1 MRFTFTPARSPP
13 GRKLLDRHNIN
24 AEQVTTVVLIKG
36 GKAFTKSTAA
46 LAIAEELDF
55 IRNLLH
61 LFIIML

>member
-1 MRFTFTPARSPP
+1 M
-13 GRKLLDRHNIN
+13 N